1 MSIYDYLIDFPPA
14 IATTVAADEDAFL
27 DKVGGNT
34 LDCGSRFLY
43 GFSYLSLGAFGV
55 ILYNSEYCQFF
66 QSTIQSINL
75 RL

>member
-43 GFSYLSLGAFGV
+43 GFGYLCLGDLGLSSITLSTA
-55 ILYNSEYCQFF
+55 NSSKVQFKV
-66 QSTIQSINL
+66 SI
-75 RL
+75 